1 MKHKNAEKTP
11 PVLEGQLAPKTSGQ
25 TISWA
30 SLYDALVWLL
40 SLGKG
45 SAFRKTTIE
54 LSQIKP
60 GDSVL
65 DVGCG
70 TGDLTIAAKAVAGHN
85 GEVYGTDAAPGMI
98 AAAQRKVSQ
107 AGVDVTIQ
115 VGLIENITFPDNQF
129 DVVLNS
135 LMMHHLP
142 DDLKRDGLTEIF
154 RVLKPEG
161 RLLIIDI
168 ESSRQSWMQ
177 GLSNLV
183 VQLHGGHKRMRNNV
197 KKLAPMMEAAGFTE
211 VTAEVI
217 DRQFSFI
224 TGKKAHGTV

>member
-1 MKHKNAEKTP
+1 MKHTSSEKTP
-11 PVLEGQLAPKTSGQ
+11 PVPEGQLAPKTTGQ
-25 TISWA
+25 TISWG

-45 SAFRKTTIE
+45 AAFRKTTIE
-54 LSQIKP
+54 LAQIKP

-70 TGDLTIAAKAVAGHN
+70 TGDLTIAAKAVAGPT

-98 AAAQRKVSQ
+98 AAAQRKASR
-107 AGVDVTIQ
+107 AGVDVTFQ

-129 DVVLNS
+129 GVVLSS

-142 DDLKRDGLTEIF
+142 DDLKRDGLAEIF

-161 RLLIIDI
+161 RLLIVDI
-168 ESSRQSWMQ
+168 ESSRQSW
-177 GLSNLV
+177 SLV
-183 VQLHGGHKRMRNNV
+183 VHLHGGHKRMRNNV

-224 TGKKAHGTV
+224 TGKKAHRTV